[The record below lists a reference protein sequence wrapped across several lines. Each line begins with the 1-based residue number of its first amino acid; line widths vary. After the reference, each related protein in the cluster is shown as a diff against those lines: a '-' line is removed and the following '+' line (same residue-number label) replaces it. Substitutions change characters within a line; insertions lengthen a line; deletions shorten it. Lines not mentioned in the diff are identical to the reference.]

1 MKPPVT
7 PQPWALLRRHTA
19 PRIGLGRAGASL
31 PTAAHL
37 AFPQAHAAAR
47 DAVHLP
53 CQVEPLLAGL
63 RALGEAPLQVQSR
76 AADRTTY
83 LQRPDLGR
91 RLSEASAA
99 QLAALDAPAVD
110 LAFVLADGLSSL
122 ALQRQALPLFAALRE
137 RLVAEGGWTWAPPVL
152 ALQARVALGDE
163 VGALLWVDIGASLKL
178 FGGLDALLAD
188 FDAGFADSGHSGQRG
203 VAPTLEAAAVL
214 ARLGLSRP
222 IGDLTELPA
231 VLDPLPLSALPLE
244 PKVQDALKAVGL
256 STVGELLALP
266 AAPLAKRH
274 VPAFTLYLDRLL
286 GRRPD
291 VRPRYRLPPKYQRRF
306 DLLGEV
312 AGMLF

>member
-19 PRIGLGRAGASL
+19 ARIGLGRAGASL

-37 AFPQAHAAAR
+37 AFQQAHAAAR

-63 RALGEAPLQVQSR
+63 RALGEAPLQVHSR

-163 VGALLWVDIGASLKL
+163 VGALLKARCVVVLIGERPGLSAPDSLGVYFSWSPRVGLTDAERNCLSNVRPEGLAPAAAAARLHGLLSQARARQLTGVALKDEHDEQAAGAAVASP
-178 FGGLDALLAD
+178 ALL
-188 FDAGFADSGHSGQRG
+188 
-203 VAPTLEAAAVL
+203 
-214 ARLGLSRP
+214 
-222 IGDLTELPA
+222 
-231 VLDPLPLSALPLE
+231 
-244 PKVQDALKAVGL
+244 
-256 STVGELLALP
+256 
-266 AAPLAKRH
+266 
-274 VPAFTLYLDRLL
+274 RLL
-286 GRRPD
+286 
-291 VRPRYRLPPKYQRRF
+291 YRG
-306 DLLGEV
+306 D
-312 AGMLF
+312 A